1 MRSYLVIGNQ
11 TLGSPELASTIRE
24 RQTAGQATFHLVV
37 PATPVGHGLTW
48 DEAEARTVAGQRLS
62 EALARLR
69 ASGAACTGEIGSR
82 DPVEA
87 AEDALRGRSVDE
99 IILSTLPPGISRWLG
114 QDVPSRLKGSVRV
127 PVTVVTGTRDSV
139 PSG

>member
-11 TLGSPELASTIRE
+11 TLDSPELAATIRE
-24 RQTAGQATFHLVV
+24 RLAMGPATFHFVV

-48 DEAEARTVAGQRLS
+48 AEEEARAVATERLT
-62 EALARLR
+62 EALARLGG
-69 ASGAACTGEIGSR
+69 SGAECTGEIGSR

-87 AEDALRGRSVDE
+87 AEDALRGRLVDE

-114 QDVPSRLKGSVRV
+114 QDVPSRLKGSVSV
-127 PVTVVTGTRDSV
+127 PVTVVTAARESV
-139 PSG
+139 SSG